1 MYLTAKK
8 INVDMKQEILVEQLK
23 KIRPDF
29 ILEEPKF
36 IIFLFFTEE
45 KIKMARGYGNFGG
58 VTRRFYSGARCSV
71 QFS

>member
-23 KIRPDF
+23 KIRPGF

-36 IIFLFFTEE
+36 FIFFFLQRE
-45 KIKMARGYGNFGG
+45 N
-58 VTRRFYSGARCSV
+58 
-71 QFS
+71 

>member
-23 KIRPDF
+23 KIRPGF

-36 IIFLFFTEE
+36 FIFFFTERKLKWPE
-45 KIKMARGYGNFGG
+45 DMGILG
-58 VTRRFYSGARCSV
+58 V
-71 QFS
+71 